1 MKGVYMKHQ
10 MSCARDQVIDY
21 RVDRENRTVECLMEV
36 FDSQLFGHF
45 VTFWLERDEGVV
57 AYFDDNSKKGFGWA
71 SVPADFKLYVTFA
84 GTRFAAMVV
93 RLMKTQQQCDAHVAV
108 ILDSKGVQQRLF

>member
-10 MSCARDQVIDY
+10 MSCARDQLIDY
-21 RVDRENRTVECLMEV
+21 RVDWENRTVECLMEV

-45 VTFWLERDEGVV
+45 VTFWLDRDEGVV

-84 GTRFAAMVV
+84 GTRFAATVV